1 MADIKIP
8 ELGDGITGGTVVSI
22 GLKEGDNIS
31 VDSTLLEIETDKA
44 VLPVPALEDGVV
56 EKVLIKEGQEVS
68 VGDVIC
74 TISSSGGAP
83 EKKEEV
89 KKEEDKKES
98 KKQSKE
104 ESKDD
109 NKQET
114 LKAEV
119 NETKANNEVKE
130 TPKSEKATQVFN
142 QTIIAGPAARKLARE
157 LGVSLEVVAGS
168 GKGGRIYAED
178 VKDYVKQNINSN
190 SSGFSSSPM
199 QAKPL
204 PDFSIFGET
213 KAEPLSK
220 LRKTIAAQMDYCWQ
234 TIPHVHQFHDIDVT
248 EIVELQK
255 KYGSQFKEKGSAV
268 SVTLFI
274 IKAMAQ
280 CLKEFPTFNSSYD
293 AINGQ
298 LIYKHYFNIG
308 VAVDTPSG
316 LIVPVLKD
324 IDKKSIFEIGIEL
337 KEIAK
342 KTRDRTISPKDLQG
356 GCMTLSNL
364 GGIGGTHFTPII
376 NSPEVAI
383 IGVGRNRTQAVHQNG
398 EFIPKSILPLCLAYD
413 HRVIDG
419 AEGARFIVRLG
430 ELLQDSQSMLMGYSN

>member
-8 ELGDGITGGTVVSI
+8 ELGDGITGGTVVSV
-22 GLKEGDNIS
+22 GFKEGDTIL

-44 VLPVPALEDGVV
+44 VLPVPALEEGTV

-68 VGDVIC
+68 VGDVIY
-74 TISSSGGAP
+74 TISSSGAAT

-89 KKEEDKKES
+89 KEEVKQKSKGDKKEDKKP
-98 KKQSKE
+98 
-104 ESKDD
+104 
-109 NKQET
+109 ET

-119 NETKANNEVKE
+119 TETKANNEVKE
-130 TPKSEKATQVFN
+130 TSKNEKTAQVFN

-157 LGVSLEVVAGS
+157 LGVSLEVVPGS
-168 GKGGRIYAED
+168 GKGGRIYTED
-178 VKDYVKQNINSN
+178 VKAYVKQNINAGG
-190 SSGFSSSPM
+190 SSGGYSASPT

-248 EIVELQK
+248 EIVGLQK
-255 KYGSQFKEKGSAV
+255 KYGPQFKEKGSAV

-383 IGVGRNRTQAVHQNG
+383 IGVGRNRTQAIHQDG
-398 EFIPKSILPLCLAYD
+398 EFVPRSILPLCLAYD

-419 AEGARFIVRLG
+419 AEGARFIVRLS